1 MLGAAIALP
10 WVLAA
15 LVRGLGLDA
24 FHPLVAA
31 VAFTPYAAA
40 TAFVPLV
47 AALATGR
54 WAVAAA
60 AALALVVLVAAVAPR
75 AVKGPRYAGDAP
87 APPPERRLVVMSA
100 NLLLGEADTADLV
113 RLVREHDVDVLS
125 LQELTPQAAAR
136 LDAAGIGALLPG
148 RVLRPR
154 SGAAGSGLLARRP
167 LRRVH
172 DGDDGPHAQ
181 LQASLAPAHAGGEL
195 RLVAVHPYPPVSR
208 GRTRAWQTVLRG
220 LPEVRE
226 EDVPHLLIGDF
237 NATLD
242 HRELRRLL
250 ARGYTDAADAAGEG
264 LRPTWPAGL
273 LRRPPITI
281 DHVLIPRTF
290 AVRRLSVHPLSG
302 SDHRAVLAELVLPAG

>member
-1 MLGAAIALP
+1 MLVAAIALP

-15 LVRGLGLDA
+15 LVRSLGLDA
-24 FHPLVAA
+24 FHPVVTA
-31 VAFTPYAAA
+31 VALTPHAAA

-47 AALATGR
+47 AALAAGQ

-60 AALALVVLVAAVAPR
+60 AALALVALVAAVAPR
-75 AVKGPRYAGDAP
+75 AVKGPQYAGDEP

-100 NLLLGEADTADLV
+100 NLLLGEADPADVV

-148 RVLRPR
+148 RVLRARPR
-154 SGAAGSGLLARRP
+154 AAGSGLLARRP

-181 LQASLAPAHAGGEL
+181 LQAAVALDHDAGEL

-226 EDVPHLLIGDF
+226 EGAAHLLIGDF

-242 HRELRRLL
+242 HREMRRLL
-250 ARGYTDAADAAGEG
+250 ARGYTDAADAVGEG
-264 LRPTWPAGL
+264 LRPTWPAGQM
-273 LRRPPITI
+273 RRPPITI
-281 DHVLIPRTF
+281 DHVLVPRTF

-302 SDHRAVLAELVLPAG
+302 SDHHAVVAELVLPAG